1 MEILVDIFCWLIY
14 HYLDSNIKEV
24 SMKKLLV
31 IFIAILAASTISVS
45 AQASKF
51 SGTEIRILAGSIP
64 WTDYIKFRI
73 PEFTQKTGI
82 KVVLEI
88 YPEEILRNKITV
100 ELTARNRDLDVY
112 TMSPPQETM
121 LFVKNGWL
129 TPIDEFV
136 KASPEYDIADYIPS
150 ALAGGEVGGKLYAI
164 PLFTERPVLYYRTD
178 IFAKA
183 GIKPPKTFDELMAD
197 AKLLNNPSA
206 KIYGFVERGAG
217 NPAVTQFV
225 TFLRGFGGD
234 YQSADYRTATINTPE
249 AIKAYQYY
257 GEILRNYG
265 PPGVLNMNWGET
277 SNLFAQGLVAMRIDN
292 DSQFAQVVD
301 KNKSLVWDKVG
312 FATVPAGPAGMGS
325 CNVAPWALCI
335 PSYSAKKA
343 AAWEFIRWAT
353 SKEISLGAMQAGQ
366 FGARQSV
373 WKNPEATKGLPA
385 DLVAAVQGNLGT
397 KYSNE
402 RPVMVQ
408 VGKARDIIGTVI
420 QAAITGKTD
429 AELKVIADK
438 ANAEFQQ
445 LLDQDYK

>member
-1 MEILVDIFCWLIY
+1 
-14 HYLDSNIKEV
+14 
-24 SMKKLLV
+24 MKKLLV
-31 IFIAILAASTISVS
+31 LLLVLSLASVLPVM
-45 AQASKF
+45 AQGTKLA
-51 SGTEIRILAGSIP
+51 GTEIRVLAGSIP
-64 WTDYIKFRI
+64 WTDYVKARI

-82 KVVLEI
+82 KVVLET

-100 ELTARNRDLDVY
+100 ELTARNRDLDIY

-129 TPIDEFV
+129 APIDEYV
-136 KASPEYDIADYIPS
+136 AASPEYDLADYIPS
-150 ALAGGEVGGKLYAI
+150 ALSGGRVGGKLYAI

-178 IFAKA
+178 LLAKA
-183 GIKPPKTFDELMAD
+183 GIKPPKTFDELMAA
-197 AKLLNNPSA
+197 AKKLHNPA
-206 KIYGFVERGAG
+206 EKVYGFAERGAG

-234 YQSADYRTATINTPE
+234 YQSADKRTAVINTPE

-292 DSQFAQVVD
+292 DSQFKQVVD
-301 KNKSLVWDKVG
+301 KTKSLVWDKVG
-312 FATVPAGPAGMGS
+312 FATVPAGPEGLAS

-335 PSYSAKKA
+335 PNYSAKKA

-353 SKEISLGAMQAGQ
+353 SKEVALGAMQAGQ

-373 WKNPEATKGLPA
+373 WKNPDATAGLPK
-385 DLVAAVQGNLGT
+385 DLVTAVQGNMGT
-397 KYSNE
+397 KYSEE
-402 RPVMVQ
+402 RPIMVQ
-408 VGKARDIIGTVI
+408 VGKARDVIGKVI
-420 QAAITGKTD
+420 QAGIEGKSD
-429 AELKVIADK
+429 AELKAIADK
-438 ANAEFQQ
+438 ANAEFQA

>member
-1 MEILVDIFCWLIY
+1 M
-14 HYLDSNIKEV
+14 HKEV
-24 SMKKLLV
+24 FMKKPSLMFLALLM
-31 IFIAILAASTISVS
+31 ITSLSVN
-45 AQASKF
+45 AQGGGEKLE
-51 SGTEIRILAGSIP
+51 GTEIRVLAGSIP
-64 WTDYIKFRI
+64 WTDYVKAKI

-82 KVVLEI
+82 KVVMEV

-112 TMSPPQETM
+112 SMSPPQEIM
-121 LFVKNGWL
+121 LFEKNGWL
-129 TPIDEFV
+129 APLDDFV
-136 KASPEYDIADYIPS
+136 KASPEYDISDYIPS
-150 ALAGGEVGGKLYAI
+150 ALAGGKVDGKLYAI

-183 GIKPPKTFDELMAD
+183 GLKPPKTFDELMAY
-197 AKLLNNPSA
+197 AKLLHNPSA

-234 YQSADYRTATINTPE
+234 YQSPDYKTATLNTPE

-335 PSYSAKKA
+335 PSYSEKKA
-343 AAWEFIRWAT
+343 AAWVFIRWAT
-353 SKEISLGAMQAGQ
+353 SKEMSLGAMQAGQ
-366 FGARQSV
+366 FSARQSV
-373 WKNPEATKGLPA
+373 WKNPLATKGLPP
-385 DLVAAVQGNLGT
+385 DLVTAVQGNLGT

-420 QAAITGKTD
+420 QAAIIGKSD
-429 AELKVIADK
+429 AELKEIADK
-438 ANAEFQQ
+438 ANAEFQK